1 MGHTPKTPIATL
13 RVWFGLRRV
22 VFAAS
27 ISDKRERERM
37 LEIPT
42 IIGLG
47 LGFDGSTNWVNKY
60 VVDPYLLG
68 VPSEDFNPK
77 THSVHRKF
85 LVIWAFLLVMTYAF
99 YFTFCP
105 LTYYFLFKRKDSK
118 SGNNK
123 ANWYQRE
130 GKDQV
135 RNEIKTSL
143 WSIAVMTA
151 MTAPFELLVE
161 SGKTKIYWDLNQ
173 HGGKLYAFVIS
184 PILFITFSDT
194 CIYWIH
200 RALHHKMLY
209 KPLHKLHHRY
219 KETTPFSAYAFHPI
233 DGWLQ
238 GCPYHIFVFLF
249 PMHHVSYFISLACVG
264 MWTINIHDRVTWNLP
279 FVNGAAH
286 HTVHHT
292 GFNYNYGQ
300 YLVFW
305 DKFGGSYKDPFVTA
319 PYNGTPL
326 DKEKRFKTS

>member
-1 MGHTPKTPIATL
+1 
-13 RVWFGLRRV
+13 
-22 VFAAS
+22 
-27 ISDKRERERM
+27 M
-37 LEIPT
+37 LEVPT

-47 LGFDGSTNWVNKY
+47 LGFDGSANWVNKFI
-60 VVDPYLLG
+60 VDPYLLG
-68 VPSEDFNPK
+68 IKSEDFNPE
-77 THSVHRKF
+77 THTLLRKF
-85 LVIWAFLLVMTYAF
+85 LVIWAFLLVMTYVF
-99 YFTFCP
+99 YFAFCP
-105 LTYYFLFKRKDSK
+105 LTYYFLFKRKDTK
-118 SGNNK
+118 TGENK
-123 ANWYQRE
+123 AKWFQRE

-135 RNEIKTSL
+135 KNEIKTSL

-161 SGKTKIYWDLNQ
+161 SGKTKIYWDLNE
-173 HGGKLYAFVIS
+173 HGGKLYAFVIA
-184 PILFITFSDT
+184 PIMFVAFSDT

-200 RALHHKMLY
+200 RGLHHKKLY

-249 PMHHVSYFISLACVG
+249 PMHHVAYFISLACVG

-286 HTVHHT
+286 HTVRHT

-305 DKFGGSYKDPFVTA
+305 DKLGGSYRDPFVTA